1 MADHNPRVS
10 VLMAAHNAQATIA
23 ESVSSALAQTMTEL
37 EVVVVDDGSARPI
50 APALAALA
58 DPRLRVLRTA
68 RNFGVGAAR
77 TAALRAARA
86 PIVAQLDADDLWRP
100 DHLAQLLGA
109 FADPLVGLAYTNAEV
124 LGHPRGASLWIP
136 SAAEPERTAVQSAAV
151 EHPVAE
157 LRVLL
162 ANNPIPAPAVAMR
175 RAAALAAGGYPAWL
189 RVGEDYMLY
198 VNLMR
203 AGWRFAYV
211 PRACAVYR
219 WPEPGRGATYDRRR
233 HARQETRL
241 FAALALR
248 LPAQSAVWRRLSG
261 QLRELIETHVPA
273 ALPAA
278 RRLRRA
284 SR

>member
-10 VLMAAHNAQATIA
+10 VLMAAHDAQATIA

-50 APALAALA
+50 AQALAALG

-68 RNFGVGAAR
+68 RNLGVGAAR

-109 FADPLVGLAYTNAEV
+109 FGDPAVGLAYTNAEV

-136 SAAEPERTAVQSAAV
+136 SPAEPDRTAVQSAAV

-175 RAAALAAGGYPAWL
+175 RAAALAAGAYPAWL

-198 VNLMR
+198 LNLMR

-211 PRACAVYR
+211 PRASAVYR
-219 WPEPGRGATYDRRR
+219 WPEAGRGATYDRRR
-233 HARQETRL
+233 HARQETLL

-248 LPAQSAVWRRLSG
+248 MPAQSAVWRRLGG
-261 QLRELIETHVPA
+261 QARELVATHVPGSLTVA
-273 ALPAA
+273 TA
-278 RRLRRA
+278 LRR
-284 SR
+284 RRG

>member
-10 VLMAAHNAQATIA
+10 VLMAAHDAHATIV

-50 APALAALA
+50 APALAGLA
-58 DPRLRVLRTA
+58 EPRLRVLRTA
-68 RNFGVGAAR
+68 RNLGVGAAR

-100 DHLAQLLGA
+100 DHLAALLGA
-109 FADPLVGLAYTNAEV
+109 FADPRVGLAYTNAEV
-124 LGHPRGASLWIP
+124 LGHPRGATLWIP
-136 SAAEPERTAVQSAAV
+136 SATEPERSAVQCSAVA
-151 EHPVAE
+151 HPVGE

-162 ANNPIPAPAVAMR
+162 ANNPIPAPGVAMR
-175 RAAALAAGGYPAWL
+175 RAAALAVGGYPAWL

-203 AGWRFAYV
+203 AGWRFAYL
-211 PRACAVYR
+211 PRPSAVYR

-241 FAALALR
+241 FAALAR
-248 LPAQSAVWRRLSG
+248 RMPAEQAVWRRLSG
-261 QLRELIETHVPA
+261 QVRELIETHVPA
-273 ALPAA
+273 ALTIAKALGP
-278 RRLRRA
+278 R